1 MWAGH
6 ESALA
11 VYMTLCVKEWSDRG
25 YTNNMVPPYSADTW
39 LLNAG
44 WPESGLAGDARAAT
58 VPEWLGDE
66 RLHLSHQRALI
77 AKDPVWYR
85 DFGWRVVPGI
95 DYWWPT
101 QETGA

>member
-44 WPESGLAGDARAAT
+44 WPE
-58 VPEWLGDE
+58 
-66 RLHLSHQRALI
+66 
-77 AKDPVWYR
+77 
-85 DFGWRVVPGI
+85 
-95 DYWWPT
+95 
-101 QETGA
+101 